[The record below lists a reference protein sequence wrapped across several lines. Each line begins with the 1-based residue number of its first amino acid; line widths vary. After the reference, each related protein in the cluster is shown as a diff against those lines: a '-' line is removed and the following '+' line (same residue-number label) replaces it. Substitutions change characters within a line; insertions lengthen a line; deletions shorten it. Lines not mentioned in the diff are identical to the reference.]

1 MPTFSERLR
10 SVCVDTAARQWKALG
25 VALAGETHAGN
36 AVIDPEALIL
46 FTAALGDAD
55 ARVRD
60 ESMDWCIQHGGRM
73 ISTSRLRNIR
83 KLLPPQSSDRVDAYI
98 ATVNEHGGTR
108 WPVHSDSIR
117 ARDLTA
123 SGKSVLPRLRKSSP
137 LLRLQLRALF
147 GVTARAEVILALS
160 TGEPGNRFR
169 TASDLSSTGYS
180 KRNVALV
187 LEDLAL
193 CELVTTKKLGNRV
206 GYRLDAGARLTTLAP
221 AIRAA
226 SMVRWDL
233 RLALLLAISTM
244 VDEVETKKPVLR
256 SVEARRFATA
266 HADDFDALGMTA
278 PDVEDP
284 ETYFEVLAWWALE
297 ELTSEGD
304 PSRTA

>member
-25 VALAGETHAGN
+25 VALAGETHVGDGA
-36 AVIDPEALIL
+36 IDPEALIL

-60 ESMDWCIQHGGRM
+60 ESMDWCVQHGDRL

-83 KLLPPQSSDRVDAYI
+83 NLLPPESSDRVDTYI
-98 ATVNEHGGTR
+98 ATVNEHGRTR

-117 ARDLTA
+117 ARDLSP
-123 SGKSVLPRLRKSSP
+123 SGKSVLPRLGKSIP

-160 TGEPGNRFR
+160 VGEARKRFQS
-169 TASDLSSTGYS
+169 ASELSSTGYS

-193 CELVTTKKLGNRV
+193 CELVTTKRLGNRV
-206 GYRLDAGARLTTLAP
+206 GYRLDAGARLATLAP
-221 AIRAA
+221 AIRGA
-226 SMVRWDL
+226 SMVRWDR
-233 RLALLLAISTM
+233 RLALLIAASVM
-244 VDEVETKKPVLR
+244 VDRVEKKKPVLR

-266 HADDFDALGMTA
+266 HTDDFDALAMTV

-284 ETYFEVLAWWALE
+284 ETYFEVLVTWALE
-297 ELTSEGD
+297 ELAD
-304 PSRTA
+304 

>member
-1 MPTFSERLR
+1 MPTFSEQLR

-25 VALAGETHAGN
+25 VALAGETYVGS

-60 ESMDWCIQHGGRM
+60 ESMDWCVQHGARL

-83 KLLPPQSSDRVDAYI
+83 KLLPPESADRIDTYV

-108 WPVHSDSIR
+108 WPVDSASVR
-117 ARDLTA
+117 ARDLRP

-160 TGEPGNRFR
+160 TGETGNRFR
-169 TASDLSSTGYS
+169 SASDLSSTGYS

-193 CELVTTKKLGNRV
+193 CELVVTKKLGNRI
-206 GYRLDAGARLTTLAP
+206 GYRLDTGARLETLAP
-221 AIRAA
+221 AIRSA

-233 RLALLLAISTM
+233 RLALLIAASVM
-244 VDEVETKKPVLR
+244 VDRAESKKPVLR
-256 SVEARRFATA
+256 SVEARRFASE
-266 HADDFDALGMTA
+266 HADDFDALGMTV

-284 ETYFEVLAWWALE
+284 EGYFDVLVSWALE
-297 ELTSEGD
+297 ELT
-304 PSRTA
+304 R